1 MKNIIQS
8 KALYN
13 SIIIASSVGLLA
25 SFFQTLEKIALI
37 ENPHAI
43 LTCNINSIFSCT
55 NILNTWQSS
64 IFGFPNSLMCIA
76 FFMLTLTVGLV
87 GRTGGIVGV
96 NMRLVAQGFT
106 MFFVLFGFWY
116 LWQSIFAVGS
126 VCIFCM
132 FCYASVLTISGV
144 LFRLNSNDLPVSK
157 KVQHFIDKQ
166 IANKNDILVWLL
178 IGFIIIAEIFIKFA

>member
-1 MKNIIQS
+1 
-8 KALYN
+8 
-13 SIIIASSVGLLA
+13 
-25 SFFQTLEKIALI
+25 
-37 ENPHAI
+37 
-43 LTCNINSIFSCT
+43 
-55 NILNTWQSS
+55 
-64 IFGFPNSLMCIA
+64 
-76 FFMLTLTVGLV
+76 MLTLTVGLV